1 MFILIK
7 NIQVYSPENIGEK
20 DVLICNDKI
29 VEIEENISYALKDLK
44 IIDGTGKR
52 LVPGIMDQHIHV
64 IGGGGEGSFKTRVP
78 EVNLSDLIKGGVTTV
93 VGLLGTDCLTRS
105 VENLVAK
112 TKALKEEGINAYCLT
127 GGYEF
132 PSPSLTGNV
141 KKDIVFIDEIIGIK
155 LALSDHRSSI
165 VTNSELARLASEA
178 RVGGMLSGKA
188 GYVTLHMGNG
198 ARSIK
203 PIFEVLKDTD
213 IPINHFRPT
222 HVGRKKELFYDCI
235 EFNKMGGYIDITA
248 DDRGNIMKVTE
259 LFKILIENKG
269 DLSKVTLTSDGNGSW
284 SNYDESGKMIEIGAA
299 KCNVVLE
306 KIIELAKE
314 DIFSLDQALKFGTS
328 NVADA
333 LGISNK
339 RGYIKEDYFADLVI
353 LDEHLELDGVISNG
367 RIMMEDKEILV
378 KGTYEK

>member
-1 MFILIK
+1 
-7 NIQVYSPENIGEK
+7 
-20 DVLICNDKI
+20 
-29 VEIEENISYALKDLK
+29 
-44 IIDGTGKR
+44 
-52 LVPGIMDQHIHV
+52 

-284 SNYDESGKMIEIGAA
+284 SNYDSSGKMIEIGAA

>member
-1 MFILIK
+1 MFTLIK

-29 VEIEENISYALKDLK
+29 IEICDNISYALKDLK

-52 LVPGIMDQHIHV
+52 LIPGIMDQHIHI

-78 EVNLSDLIKGGVTTV
+78 EVNLSDLIKGGITTV

-155 LALSDHRSSI
+155 LALSDHRSSVI
-165 VTNSELARLASEA
+165 TNDELARLASEA
-178 RVGGMLSGKA
+178 RVGGMLSGKP

-198 ARSIK
+198 IRSIK
-203 PIFEVLKDTD
+203 PIFEVLQDTD

-222 HVGRKKELFYDCI
+222 HVGRKKELFYDSI

-248 DDRGNIMKVTE
+248 SDRGNIMKVTE
-259 LFKILIENKG
+259 LFKILKENNG

-284 SNYDESGKMIEIGAA
+284 SNYDSSGKMTEIGAA
-299 KCNVVLE
+299 KCDVVL
-306 KIIELAKE
+306 KRILELAKE
-314 DIFSLDQALKFGTS
+314 DIFSLDEAIRFGTS

-333 LGISNK
+333 LGISDK
-339 RGYIKEDYFADLVI
+339 RGYIKEEYFADLII
-353 LDEHLELDGVISNG
+353 LDEHLELDSVISNG
-367 RIMMEDKEILV
+367 ILMMENKEILV
-378 KGTYEK
+378 KGTYEN